1 MHQLLF
7 SSDESRQIAFSL
19 GLVPPRKADLFLRL
33 SAFPN
38 YAAHLLSLRREMKE
52 WRPGGYKY
60 LLTKGSHSKTLVCL
74 GITLLSV
81 LILLLLL
88 AVTGT
93 IGLWIIVKHV
103 T

>member
-1 MHQLLF
+1 M
-7 SSDESRQIAFSL
+7 
-19 GLVPPRKADLFLRL
+19 GLVPPRKAELFLRL

-52 WRPGGYKY
+52 WRPGGYKQ
-60 LLTKGSHSKTLVCL
+60 LLARGSHSQVLVYL
-74 GITLLSV
+74 AVALLSV
-81 LILLLLL
+81 LTLLFILAL
-88 AVTGT
+88 TGT